1 MVFTRSI
8 EVNARFSNDRPE
20 TLNTC
25 GSGDIMFSVGRLC
38 YRSILLETAVSRQ
51 ENRQML
57 QDGGE
62 MYGCIVWCI
71 VWPAGGLNSGRS

>member
-57 QDGGE
+57 QTRRGGNVRVYR
-62 MYGCIVWCI
+62 MVYSM
-71 VWPAGGLNSGRS
+71 AGGGT